1 MELETAVRAGT
12 PVVCIVAVDN
22 GWGME
27 RSAHNFK
34 GITPERRQGTEIS
47 AAVRY
52 DQIAAAMGCHG
63 EHVSTMAELRPA
75 LDRAIAS
82 GLPAVVHVDI
92 DPELNANAIGY
103 EQFQYSRTL

>member
-1 MELETAVRAGT
+1 
-12 PVVCIVAVDN
+12 
-22 GWGME
+22 
-27 RSAHNFK
+27 
-34 GITPERRQGTEIS
+34 
-47 AAVRY
+47 
-52 DQIAAAMGCHG
+52 MGCHG
-63 EHVSTMAELRPA
+63 EHVDSMHQLRPA